1 MKTIYIDSDFK
12 CHITNDGTM
21 TAVETDAFDGMC
33 DTFIEGYRFVP
44 SGESWARFDGVVFHG
59 EMVSPWKLSNELD
72 EVQRQYEAQLL
83 EEYKSIIAE
92 QDLMILD
99 LQYNTLINEE

>member
-1 MKTIYIDSDFK
+1 MRTIYIDLDYK
-12 CHITNDGTM
+12 CHVTNDGTM
-21 TAVETDAFDGMC
+21 TAIETDFFDGKC
-33 DTFIEGYRFVP
+33 DVYIEGYRFIP
-44 SGESWARFDGVVFHG
+44 EDKSWTRKDGVVFEG
-59 EMVSPWKLSNELD
+59 KMITPWKLSNELD
-72 EVQRQYEAQLL
+72 EVQRQYEVQLL